1 MDKARKRIGNEEW
14 VIRKDESKKRNL
26 EEESGTK
33 KKTRIGNWNGKYTA
47 LLIK

>member
-26 EEESGTK
+26 EEESGPK
-33 KKTRIGNWNGKYTA
+33 KKHELEIGMENTQPS
-47 LLIK
+47 

>member
-26 EEESGTK
+26 EGESGTK
-33 KKTRIGNWNGKYTA
+33 KKHELEIGMENTQPS
-47 LLIK
+47 